1 MRTQERVNSMND
13 IIVGIARRSAY
24 KFKTRSAED
33 LAQEL
38 WVKILEKEER
48 LGYDLDLD
56 LIAHICYDTI
66 VDIQRYDMKR
76 NSYSLDEILERCAAV
91 ESGHSSKTDN
101 QSDDPWTTGTQIFSG
116 KIESTDN
123 VNRILIDELLKVFP
137 EGSKER
143 FFLEYWSTAVRY
155 RDYGIDGGGKNCD
168 GFTESDLARQLGFPG
183 TGSYAFKSFRRKM
196 REFVK
201 EFIGD

>member
-1 MRTQERVNSMND
+1 MRTQERINSMND

-38 WVKILEKEER
+38 WVKILEKEGR
-48 LGYDLDLD
+48 LGYELDLD
-56 LIAHICYDTI
+56 LIAHICYDAI

-76 NSYSLDEILERCAAV
+76 NTYSLDEILERCAAK
-91 ESGHSSKTDN
+91 ESGRSNKVND
-101 QSDDPWTTGTQIFSG
+101 QSDDPWTTGTQMFSA
-116 KIESTDN
+116 KIEDTDD

-137 EGSKER
+137 KGSKES
-143 FFLEYWSTAVRY
+143 FFLEYWSTASGY
-155 RDYGIDGGGKNCD
+155 KDYGIDGKGKNCD

-196 REFVK
+196 REFVR
-201 EFIGD
+201 EFMDL